1 MTPKIG
7 SSKSGDVTGPTT
19 ASERIRETV
28 IGISVHPH
36 AGTSRKAPEKEQPP
50 VPDDIREL
58 RLLLKKINKEVFSE
72 HWPAFLP
79 QLQLALDKHQP
90 GLVNVW
96 PNTIMWVDKDEYNRV
111 SHWYPNVEFQ
121 HSATL
126 QRWVDKDATHDH
138 QYSLAVM
145 TTPPSFLV
153 GQETREDW
161 LKHKFHIWALLT
173 AHAPKGMTGKSIIT
187 YDTDVKEFHNAAR
200 ETTAL
205 GMEYRYVKYIR
216 NHKHSRRHDRVW
228 QNLPVPGGK
237 PGKDIASDSRWTGSW
252 TWWKMG

>member
-1 MTPKIG
+1 M
-7 SSKSGDVTGPTT
+7 SSSQPPLRRSTMHALAHAPAQPTA
-19 ASERIRETV
+19 AS
-28 IGISVHPH
+28 HPH

-58 RLLLKKINKEVFSE
+58 RLLVKKINKEVFSE
-72 HWPAFLP
+72 HWSAFLA

-96 PNTIMWVDKDEYNRV
+96 PHTIMWVDKDEYNRV
-111 SHWYPNVEFQ
+111 SHWYPNIEFQ

-126 QRWVDKDATHDH
+126 QRWVDKDAAHDH

-145 TTPPSFLV
+145 MTPPSFLV

-187 YDTDVKEFHNAAR
+187 YDTDVKEFHN
-200 ETTAL
+200 
-205 GMEYRYVKYIR
+205 
-216 NHKHSRRHDRVW
+216 DRAGDGIPLCE
-228 QNLPVPGGK
+228 NLPVPGGK
-237 PGKDIASDSRWTGSW
+237 PGKGHCFRFTMDWLVDLVENGLNGRHKNGGLAFLEGFCEIQL
-252 TWWKMG
+252 